1 MWYEVLFNGGFLAV
15 LGGAL
20 AVILS
25 GMGSAKGVGIVGQ
38 AAAGLLSEEPDR
50 FGQTLLLQALPGTQG
65 IYGLI
70 VAFLVMVKIGLLG
83 GDPATFTNLT
93 STQGLAIFAA
103 CLPIAIVGLVS
114 GIHQGKVAAAGVNI
128 IAKRPEELAKGIVL
142 SAVVETYAVLALLV
156 SILMVFGIQL

>member
-83 GDPATFTNLT
+83 GDPATFTSLT
-93 STQGLAIFAA
+93 STQGLSILAA

-142 SAVVETYAVLALLV
+142 AAVVETYAVLALLV